1 MSNRFNTGIITLGI
15 ILVFSIFAVT
25 GCPAP
30 GDSTVDSENGRS
42 DDEIQ
47 PGTVPDDPQLEN
59 VEPENTEPE
68 ADVEPPAWLVE
79 GYGDQFE
86 LTQEE
91 VENITGFGKFM
102 FPDAVLKPESSMHQ
116 VFSEGSE
123 IYVLEFGVLMPI
135 EVVTDWY
142 RDNLE
147 SGVDERERVMGTGVI
162 LNIFHYSSP
171 DETWQKTIT
180 VKGGPGESQC
190 LISVN
195 ITHKIPLPEDEPE

>member
-1 MSNRFNTGIITLGI
+1 MTNRFNAGIITLGI
-15 ILVFSIFAVT
+15 FLVFSIFAVT

-30 GDSTVDSENGRS
+30 GDSTVDNGNVQS

-47 PGTVPDDPQLEN
+47 AGTVPDESQLEN
-59 VEPENTEPE
+59 EEPEIIEP
-68 ADVEPPAWLVE
+68 EPPAWLFE

-91 VENITGFGKFM
+91 VENISGFGKFM
-102 FPDAVLKPESSMHQ
+102 FPDAVLKPEGSIHQ

-123 IYVLEFGVLMPI
+123 LYVLEFGVLTPI

-147 SGVDERERVMGTGVI
+147 SGVEERERVMGTGVI
-162 LNIFHYSSP
+162 LNIFQYSSP
-171 DETWQKTIT
+171 DETWHKTIT
-180 VKGGPGESQC
+180 VKGGPAESQC
-190 LISVN
+190 LITVN
-195 ITHKIPLPEDEPE
+195 ITHIIPLPEEETE